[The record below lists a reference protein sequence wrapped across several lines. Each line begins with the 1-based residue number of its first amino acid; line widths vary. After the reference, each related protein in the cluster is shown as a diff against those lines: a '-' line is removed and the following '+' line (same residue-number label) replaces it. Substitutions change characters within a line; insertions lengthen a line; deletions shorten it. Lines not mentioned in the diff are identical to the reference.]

1 MQFNGYITRALLFIR
16 ENYHR
21 DISLADAAEVL
32 GITSFYLSRL
42 FKQEI
47 NLTFLEILTDVR
59 MRCVITMMEQN
70 QKTMKEISRCAGYTN
85 MAYFYKVFK
94 KMTGLTAGEMK
105 QYLMHER

>member
-1 MQFNGYITRALLFIR
+1 
-16 ENYHR
+16 
-21 DISLADAAEVL
+21 
-32 GITSFYLSRL
+32 
-42 FKQEI
+42 
-47 NLTFLEILTDVR
+47 
-59 MRCVITMMEQN
+59 MMEQN